1 MLLALVACTIMNK
14 NRGVVRNIKMQTTY
28 FGRSGNWF
36 GLSITIYI
44 TFSPKKKKKPIYI
57 ILNYFDRSLKSS
69 TNFSNESFGNK
80 RLAIYKS
87 RGTTRVYMLNTHK
100 LACSIFLRKKGYLE
114 IDPLL
119 LHLILIIKKA

>member
-1 MLLALVACTIMNK
+1 MLLTLVACTIMNK
-14 NRGVVRNIKMQTTY
+14 NRGVVRNIKMQTTD

-44 TFSPKKKKKPIYI
+44 TFYQKKKTHIH
-57 ILNYFDRSLKSS
+57 NAYFDRSLKSS
-69 TNFSNESFGNK
+69 TNFSSESFGNK

-87 RGTTRVYMLNTHK
+87 RGTTRVYLLNTHK

-119 LHLILIIKKA
+119 LHLIPIIKKA